1 VDVEQLLTRASSAL
15 QEGAGDVLSGLVG
28 TVAGVGEGVVDVALA
43 LMVSVYLLVDGP
55 RFVDGSLRIVPSRE
69 RGRAVV
75 LKDNA
80 TRVFGGYLRS
90 QLALALIVG
99 VAAAI
104 GSAALGLP
112 YALLLGVLAGLFELV
127 PVVGSTLSAVP
138 ALLVALSMPFPKLLW
153 VLLYFVILQQ
163 VEDHILAPR
172 MSGQAVG
179 LHPLAAMFAL
189 LAGVQVAGVVGG
201 LLAVPVAGL
210 VWALLRGSLERG
222 TE

>member
-1 VDVEQLLTRASSAL
+1 
-15 QEGAGDVLSGLVG
+15 
-28 TVAGVGEGVVDVALA
+28 
-43 LMVSVYLLVDGP
+43 
-55 RFVDGSLRIVPSRE
+55 
-69 RGRAVV
+69 V

-80 TRVFGGYLRS
+80 TRVFGSYLRS
-90 QLALALIVG
+90 QLALAVIVG

-112 YALLLGVLAGLFELV
+112 YALLIGVLAGLFELV

-138 ALLVALSMPFPKLLW
+138 ALLVALSMPFPKVLW

-163 VEDHILAPR
+163 VEDHVLAPR

-201 LLAVPVAGL
+201 LLAVPLAGL
-210 VWALLRGSLERG
+210 VWALLRGSLEPPQ
-222 TE
+222 